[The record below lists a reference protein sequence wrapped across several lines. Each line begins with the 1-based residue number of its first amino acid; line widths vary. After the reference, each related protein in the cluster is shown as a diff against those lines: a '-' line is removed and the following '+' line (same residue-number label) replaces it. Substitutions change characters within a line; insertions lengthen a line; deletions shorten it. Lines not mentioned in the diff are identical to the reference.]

1 MKKILA
7 LTLALILAFALF
19 TACTDHG
26 GSEEGPEI
34 TVTVD
39 VVDKDGASTTFT
51 YVTKKTVL
59 ADLLLEEKLVEGD
72 QGAYGL
78 YITKVNGIL
87 ADYDA
92 DQSYWALWVDGA
104 VSYYGADQV
113 KMTDGAHYKLV
124 YTVE

>member
-19 TACTDHG
+19 TACTDNG

-92 DQSYWALWVDGA
+92 DQS
-104 VSYYGADQV
+104 
-113 KMTDGAHYKLV
+113 
-124 YTVE
+124 

>member
-19 TACTDHG
+19 TACTDNG
-26 GSEEGPEI
+26 GNEEGPEI
-34 TVTVD
+34 TVTVE
-39 VVDKDGASTTFT
+39 VVDKDGASTNFT
-51 YVTKKTVL
+51 YTTKKTVL

-92 DQSYWALWVDGA
+92 DRSYWALWVDGA